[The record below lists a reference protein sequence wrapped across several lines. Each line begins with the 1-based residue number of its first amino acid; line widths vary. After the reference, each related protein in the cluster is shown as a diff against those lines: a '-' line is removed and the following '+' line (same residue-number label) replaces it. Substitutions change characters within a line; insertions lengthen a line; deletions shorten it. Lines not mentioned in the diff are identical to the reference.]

1 MNLHQLDSLDVH
13 PDAVKKLKNAGLKK
27 LKDVAAHSSAELQ
40 KKTRLAASQ
49 IENIQGQA
57 CKILYPIIPSTA
69 LDRLN
74 LATDKIP
81 TGCDS
86 IDKLLGGGFLCQSV
100 TEITGESGAGKTQIC
115 IQLALTNQLPREG
128 NKRLNSLYIC
138 TEDVFP
144 TQRLLQMEHAT
155 RKRHPHM
162 SRHRFMDHIF
172 IEHLSDKDQLLATLE
187 NRVPRLLDGG
197 QTNLIILDSVT
208 AVFRGQD
215 ECLNM
220 ISRSK
225 EIASI
230 GLCLHRLA
238 VRYRI
243 CVVCI
248 NQVTADMRLGSLETW
263 QPALGLTWSNLINT
277 RLQVKRQNQESLL
290 RTMSVCF
297 APHLPASSCG
307 YTITHE
313 GVASVL

>member
-86 IDKLLGGGFLCQSV
+86 IDKLLGD
-100 TEITGESGAGKTQIC
+100 
-115 IQLALTNQLPREG
+115 
-128 NKRLNSLYIC
+128 SLYIC